1 MDNKAATSPSAVPH
15 DRAVLFEPEQIQ
27 QRVSELA
34 RLISRDYQGRTLYAV
49 CVLED
54 GFMFMADLVRR
65 LEVPVVCQ
73 FIKPERQ
80 QLRRGAT
87 TEIFF
92 SPEVQVDGGDVLLV
106 QGMLETGITTDFL
119 MRNLVGRGAAS
130 VKLASLLDRHTARR
144 IHLQPEYFGFQ
155 VDERFVFGYG
165 LGSPQLSRNLPYL
178 ATNSMLRA
186 GSLE

>member
-1 MDNKAATSPSAVPH
+1 MDNKPGTSPSAAPQE
-15 DRAVLFEPEQIQ
+15 RAVLFEPEQIQ

-34 RLISRDYQGRTLYAV
+34 RLISGDYRGRTLYAV

-80 QLRRGAT
+80 QLRSGAT

-92 SPEVQVDGGDVLLV
+92 SPEVQVEGGDVLLV

-144 IHLQPEYFGFQ
+144 IQLQPEYFGFQ

-178 ATNSMLRA
+178 AATSMVRS
-186 GSLE
+186 GSME